1 MMHSQTERARAQIEV
16 IRPRSWKPAKKAKQT
31 SGLTTDQE
39 DISAEV
45 EDEEE
50 NTKNRYISEEEG
62 RDEGAEVSVS
72 DEEITISD
80 DDNPFDLTKTSKR
93 LAVPSCKASSQGR
106 NKKRQKINLL
116 PLTDDSQNHFK
127 PNFITLA
134 EAVTK
139 NITPAE
145 EKENREALEQRLTA
159 VLEKR
164 LGSLEQNQLAIM
176 TML

>member
-62 RDEGAEVSVS
+62 RDEDAEASVS
-72 DEEITISD
+72 DD
-80 DDNPFDLTKTSKR
+80 DDPFDLTKTSKR
-93 LAVPSCKASSQGR
+93 LAVPSCKASSRGNPLGPHPLIAPAPTLSAR
-106 NKKRQKINLL
+106 AHKNLSPSL
-116 PLTDDSQNHFK
+116 FRYVSQVKYYSILT
-127 PNFITLA
+127 T
-134 EAVTK
+134 
-139 NITPAE
+139 
-145 EKENREALEQRLTA
+145 
-159 VLEKR
+159 
-164 LGSLEQNQLAIM
+164 
-176 TML
+176 